1 MGHARLFVGQLFE
14 SFVNARLA
22 ESVNFQTFDHFV
34 LAVFAGH
41 RETKHH
47 VFRNAIPTQVGPS
60 A

>member
-14 SFVNARLA
+14 CFVNARLA
-22 ESVNFQTFDHFV
+22 ESVDFQSFDHFV

-47 VFRNAIPTQVGPS
+47 VFRNAVPTL
-60 A
+60 